1 MNEKVRELAKLVEQ
15 RVAPRFAEIDEVAAI
30 NTEKVMAAFRRN
42 RVSDSLF
49 AGTTG
54 YGYDDAGRDTL
65 DKIFADVFGAESAL
79 VRVGIVNGT
88 HAIACALFA
97 ACEPGRTLLSISGMP
112 YDTIL
117 STIGVTG
124 DYFGSLKYYGVDFDH
139 VDLCADG
146 SPDLE
151 AIRRRA
157 ADPKVCAVAIQRSR
171 GYASRRALRVAE
183 IADMI
188 AAVKDVNPSAC
199 VFVDNCYGEFTELHE
214 PTEFGADLMAGSL
227 IKNPGGGMAPTG
239 GYIAGKAEYV
249 ERAAYRMTTP
259 GIGGE
264 CGATLGVNLQLYR
277 GFFMAPHVVAQALK
291 TAVLCAGMLEEL
303 GYKTSPG
310 AMEPRSDIVQ
320 IVELGSPDKL
330 CRFCRGIQYGAPV
343 DSFAAPVPAPMP
355 GYEDEV
361 VMASGSFIQGSTI
374 ELSAD
379 GPMRE
384 PYAAY
389 LQGGLT
395 YESGRLGIMYAISEM
410 LEA

>member
-1 MNEKVRELAKLVEQ
+1 MNEKVRELAKKVEQ
-15 RVAPRFAEIDEVAAI
+15 RLAGRFAEIDEVAAL
-30 NTEKVMAAFRRN
+30 NTEKVMDSFRKH
-42 RVSDSLF
+42 RVSDSMF

-54 YGYDDAGRDTL
+54 YGYDDLGREML
-65 DKIFADVFGAESAL
+65 DKIYADVFGAESAI
-79 VRVGIVNGT
+79 VRTGIVNGT

-97 ACEPGRTLLSISGMP
+97 ACEPGKTLLSISGMP

-124 DYFGSLKYYGVDFDH
+124 DYFGSLRYYGVGFDH
-139 VDLCADG
+139 VDLKADG
-146 SPDLE
+146 TPDIE
-151 AIRRRA
+151 AIRIRA
-157 ADPKVCAVAIQRSR
+157 ADENVCAVAIQRSR
-171 GYASRRALRVAE
+171 GYAARPALTVSQIAE
-183 IADMI
+183 MI
-188 AAVKDVNPSAC
+188 AAVREVNPAAC
-199 VFVDNCYGEFTELHE
+199 IFVDNCYGEFTELHE

-239 GYIAGKAEYV
+239 GYIAGRREYV

-264 CGATLGVNLQLYR
+264 CGATLGVNLHMFR

-291 TAVLCAGMLEEL
+291 TVVLCAGMLEEL

-310 AMEPRSDIVQ
+310 SMDPRSDIVQ
-320 IVELGSPDKL
+320 IVELGSPEKL
-330 CRFCRGIQYGAPV
+330 CRFCRGIQFGAPV

-410 LEA
+410 LDA